1 MYKKGRK
8 MTEQKKK
15 NGKAGFTLIEMIIVL
30 SIIGI
35 LASMAIPNYRY
46 SLIKAKE
53 SVLRD
58 TLFHMRDVIDQYY
71 ADKGHYPYELNDLVI
86 DGYLRRLPVD
96 PITNSSSSWRVEMA
110 EFGQVDE
117 EEQPGIW
124 DIRSGSD
131 LKSMDGSLYS
141 TW

>member
-1 MYKKGRK
+1 MFRIFSDKKG
-8 MTEQKKK
+8 
-15 NGKAGFTLIEMIIVL
+15 FSLIEMIIVL

-53 SVLRD
+53 SVLKD
-58 TLFHMRDVIDQYY
+58 TLFHMRDVIDQFY
-71 ADKGHYPYELNDLVI
+71 ADKGKYPFELNDLVI
-86 DGYLRRLPVD
+86 EGYLRRMPID
-96 PITNSSSSWRVEMA
+96 PITRSSTTWRAEMA
-110 EFGQVDE
+110 EFGQIDE

-124 DIRSGSD
+124 DIHSGSD
-131 LKSMDGSLYS
+131 DKSLDGSLYA

>member
-1 MYKKGRK
+1 
-8 MTEQKKK
+8 MTEEERKRRT
-15 NGKAGFTLIEMIIVL
+15 AGFTLIEMIIVL

-71 ADKGHYPYELNDLVI
+71 ADKGHYPYELNDLVVE
-86 DGYLRRLPVD
+86 GYLRRLPVD
-96 PITNSSSSWRVEMA
+96 PITSSSATWRVEMA
-110 EFGQVDE
+110 QFGQVDE
-117 EEQPGIW
+117 EEQPGVW
-124 DIRSGSD
+124 DLRSGSD
-131 LKSMDGSLYS
+131 MKSLDGSLYS

>member
-1 MYKKGRK
+1 MFRIFSDKKG
-8 MTEQKKK
+8 
-15 NGKAGFTLIEMIIVL
+15 FSLIEMIIVL

-53 SVLRD
+53 SVLKD
-58 TLFHMRDVIDQYY
+58 TLFHMRDVIDQFY
-71 ADKGHYPYELNDLVI
+71 ADKGKYPFELNDLVI
-86 DGYLRRLPVD
+86 EGYLRRMPIDPV
-96 PITNSSSSWRVEMA
+96 TRSSTTWRAEMA
-110 EFGQVDE
+110 EFGQIDE

-124 DIRSGSD
+124 DIHSGSD
-131 LKSMDGSLYS
+131 DKSLDGSLYA

>member
-1 MYKKGRK
+1 M
-8 MTEQKKK
+8 E
-15 NGKAGFTLIEMIIVL
+15 LIIVL
-30 SIIGI
+30 SIIGV
-35 LASMAIPNYRY
+35 LASMAVPSYRY

-58 TLFHMRDVIDQYY
+58 TLFHLRDVIDQYY

-86 DGYLRRLPVD
+86 EGYLRQMPVD
-96 PITNSSSSWRVEMA
+96 PLTDSSTTWRVEFA
-110 EFGQVDE
+110 EFGQIDE

-124 DIRSGSD
+124 DVHSGSD
-131 LKSMDGSLYS
+131 RTALDGSKYS